1 MDLKPSAE
9 YIEFRKEVKS
19 FLKDNLNMT
28 GKARNPARPNKNEL
42 EWQDKL
48 IKNGYAARTIPRDYG
63 GYGAEPDV
71 LKSRII
77 AEEFTNAQIPLGMA
91 NQGISMFVPTLLEL
105 GTEEQ
110 KKSWIEKTIK
120 GEVIW
125 CQGYSEPGSGS
136 DLASLQTKAVD
147 DGDDFIING
156 QKIWTSSAQFSDMM
170 FCLVR
175 TEPDAPK
182 HKGISYILIDMKTP
196 GIEVRPLMTMT
207 GHAEFNEVFF
217 TDVRVPKSN
226 IVGNRGEGWFVANAT
241 LTHERGM
248 LGDPNQASTRLKE
261 IIDLM
266 QNETINGDKLID
278 NPVHLDR
285 LMRLQ
290 ARVMSMS
297 FNSLRSLTASHKGL
311 DAKMAKLIVK
321 LNGCQLNHDLAGFA
335 IDLLGELG
343 TIYGKSNHDH
353 DSGKWQWRYM
363 FDLGL
368 IIGGGTAQIQ
378 KNIIS
383 EIGLG
388 MPREPKPMQEGKK

>member
-1 MDLKPSAE
+1 MDLKPSPE

-19 FLKDNLNMT
+19 FLKDNIDMA

-42 EWQDKL
+42 DWQDKL
-48 IKNGYAARTIPRDYG
+48 IKNGYAARTIPKDYG

-105 GTEEQ
+105 GTEDQ
-110 KKSWIEKTIK
+110 KQSWIEKTIK

-182 HKGISYILIDMKTP
+182 HKGISYLLIPMDTP
-196 GIEVRPLMTMT
+196 GIEIRPLVDMTLDA
-207 GHAEFNEVFF
+207 GFNEVFF
-217 TDVRVPKSN
+217 TDVRIPATN
-226 IVGNRGEGWFVANAT
+226 IVGKRGQGWLVANKT
-241 LTHERGM
+241 LVHERGS
-248 LGDPNQASTRLKE
+248 LGDPAKMVSRFNKLVE
-261 IIDLM
+261 LM
-266 QNETINGDKLID
+266 KTETIDGQRAIDK
-278 NPVHLDR
+278 PVYRDR
-285 LMRLQ
+285 LMKIQGKVLALKAHGLRLLS
-290 ARVMSMS
+290 ARL
-297 FNSLRSLTASHKGL
+297 NKGQDVAL
-311 DAKMAKLIVK
+311 ATMIVK
-321 LNGCQLNHDLAGFA
+321 LYGTEMRYELESLA
-335 IDLLGELG
+335 IDVMGELG
-343 TIYGKSNHDH
+343 TLYE
-353 DSGKWQWRYM
+353 DSPHLRNGGGWQYAYM
-363 FDLGL
+363 YYLGL
-368 IIGGGTAQIQ
+368 IIGGGTSQIQ

-383 EIGLG
+383 ERGLG
-388 MPREPKPMQEGKK
+388 MPKEPKVKEA

>member
-19 FLKDNLNMT
+19 FLKDNLNMA

-48 IKNGYAARTIPRDYG
+48 IKNGYAARTIPKDYG

-71 LKSRII
+71 VKSRII
-77 AEEFTNAQIPLGMA
+77 AEEFINAQIPLGMA
-91 NQGISMFVPTLLEL
+91 NQVISMFVPTLLEL
-105 GTEEQ
+105 RTEEQ

-196 GIEVRPLMTMT
+196 GIDVRPLMTMT

-226 IVGNRGEGWFVANAT
+226 IVGNSCLLYTYPSPR
-241 LTHERGM
+241 
-248 LGDPNQASTRLKE
+248 
-261 IIDLM
+261 
-266 QNETINGDKLID
+266 DK
-278 NPVHLDR
+278 R
-285 LMRLQ
+285 QSR
-290 ARVMSMS
+290 
-297 FNSLRSLTASHKGL
+297 
-311 DAKMAKLIVK
+311 
-321 LNGCQLNHDLAGFA
+321 
-335 IDLLGELG
+335 
-343 TIYGKSNHDH
+343 
-353 DSGKWQWRYM
+353 
-363 FDLGL
+363 
-368 IIGGGTAQIQ
+368 
-378 KNIIS
+378 
-383 EIGLG
+383 
-388 MPREPKPMQEGKK
+388 MPSSA

>member
-1 MDLKPSAE
+1 
-9 YIEFRKEVKS
+9 
-19 FLKDNLNMT
+19 
-28 GKARNPARPNKNEL
+28 
-42 EWQDKL
+42 
-48 IKNGYAARTIPRDYG
+48 
-63 GYGAEPDV
+63 
-71 LKSRII
+71 
-77 AEEFTNAQIPLGMA
+77 MA

-105 GTEEQ
+105 GTEDQ
-110 KKSWIEKTIK
+110 KQSWIEKTIK

-196 GIEVRPLMTMT
+196 GIDVRPLMTMT

-266 QNETINGDKLID
+266 PVSYTHLTLPTICS
-278 NPVHLDR
+278 V
-285 LMRLQ
+285 
-290 ARVMSMS
+290 
-297 FNSLRSLTASHKGL
+297 
-311 DAKMAKLIVK
+311 
-321 LNGCQLNHDLAGFA
+321 
-335 IDLLGELG
+335 
-343 TIYGKSNHDH
+343 
-353 DSGKWQWRYM
+353 
-363 FDLGL
+363 
-368 IIGGGTAQIQ
+368 
-378 KNIIS
+378 
-383 EIGLG
+383 
-388 MPREPKPMQEGKK
+388 

>member
-1 MDLKPSAE
+1 MA
-9 YIEFRKEVKS
+9 
-19 FLKDNLNMT
+19 
-28 GKARNPARPNKNEL
+28 GKARTPVRPSSEEL
-42 EWQDKL
+42 KWQKKL
-48 IKNGYAARTIPRDYG
+48 IDNGYAARTIPKKYG
-63 GYGAEPDV
+63 GYGAQSDV

-77 AEEFTNAQIPLGMA
+77 AEEFSKANIPMGMA
-91 NQGISMFVPTLLEL
+91 NQGISMLVPTLLEL
-105 GTEEQ
+105 GSDDQ
-110 KKSWIEKTIK
+110 KNEWINKTIS

-136 DLASLQTKAVD
+136 DLASLQTKAII

-156 QKIWTSSAQFSDMM
+156 QKIWTSGAQIADMM

-175 TEPDAPK
+175 TEPEAAK

-217 TDVRVPKSN
+217 TDVRVPKN
-226 IVGNRGEGWFVANAT
+226 QIVGKRGEGWYVANAT

-248 LGDPNQASTRLKE
+248 LGDPNQSATRLNE

-266 QNETINGDKLID
+266 HQETINGEKLIN
-278 NPVHLDR
+278 NPIHLDR
-285 LMRLQ
+285 LMKLQ
-290 ARVMSMS
+290 ARVLSMS
-297 FNSLRSLTASHKGL
+297 FNSLRLLTASHKKL

-353 DSGKWQWRYM
+353 GSGKWQWKYM

-388 MPREPKPMQEGKK
+388 MPREPKPMVNGKK

>member
-1 MDLKPSAE
+1 M
-9 YIEFRKEVKS
+9 
-19 FLKDNLNMT
+19 
-28 GKARNPARPNKNEL
+28 
-42 EWQDKL
+42 
-48 IKNGYAARTIPRDYG
+48 
-63 GYGAEPDV
+63 

-175 TEPDAPK
+175 TEADAPK

-196 GIEVRPLMTMT
+196 GIDVRPLMTMT

-297 FNSLRSLTASHKGL
+297 FNLSLIH
-311 DAKMAKLIVK
+311 I
-321 LNGCQLNHDLAGFA
+321 
-335 IDLLGELG
+335 
-343 TIYGKSNHDH
+343 
-353 DSGKWQWRYM
+353 
-363 FDLGL
+363 
-368 IIGGGTAQIQ
+368 
-378 KNIIS
+378 
-383 EIGLG
+383 
-388 MPREPKPMQEGKK
+388 

>member
-1 MDLKPSAE
+1 MDLKPSPE

-19 FLKDNLNMT
+19 FLEDNIDMA

-42 EWQDKL
+42 DWQDKL
-48 IKNGYAARTIPRDYG
+48 IKNGYAARSIPKDYG

-105 GTEEQ
+105 GTEDQ
-110 KKSWIEKTIK
+110 KQSWIKKTIK

-196 GIEVRPLMTMT
+196 GIDVRPLMTMT

-226 IVGNRGEGWFVANAT
+226 IVGKRGEGWFVANAT

-266 QNETINGDKLID
+266 ESETINGDKLID

-297 FNSLRSLTASHKGL
+297 FNS
-311 DAKMAKLIVK
+311 
-321 LNGCQLNHDLAGFA
+321 C
-335 IDLLGELG
+335 LLY
-343 TIYGKSNHDH
+343 TSP
-353 DSGKWQWRYM
+353 S
-363 FDLGL
+363 
-368 IIGGGTAQIQ
+368 
-378 KNIIS
+378 
-383 EIGLG
+383 
-388 MPREPKPMQEGKK
+388 PRD

>member
-1 MDLKPSAE
+1 MDLKPSPE

-19 FLKDNLNMT
+19 FLKDNIDMA

-42 EWQDKL
+42 DWQDKL
-48 IKNGYAARTIPRDYG
+48 IRNGYAARTIPKDYG

-105 GTEEQ
+105 GTEDQ
-110 KKSWIEKTIK
+110 KQSWIEKTIK

-125 CQGYSEPGSGS
+125 CQGYSEHGSGS

-196 GIEVRPLMTMT
+196 GIDVRPLMTMT

-217 TDVRVPKSN
+217 YRCES
-226 IVGNRGEGWFVANAT
+226 
-241 LTHERGM
+241 
-248 LGDPNQASTRLKE
+248 
-261 IIDLM
+261 
-266 QNETINGDKLID
+266 
-278 NPVHLDR
+278 
-285 LMRLQ
+285 
-290 ARVMSMS
+290 
-297 FNSLRSLTASHKGL
+297 
-311 DAKMAKLIVK
+311 AKI
-321 LNGCQLNHDLAGFA
+321 
-335 IDLLGELG
+335 
-343 TIYGKSNHDH
+343 
-353 DSGKWQWRYM
+353 
-363 FDLGL
+363 
-368 IIGGGTAQIQ
+368 
-378 KNIIS
+378 
-383 EIGLG
+383 
-388 MPREPKPMQEGKK
+388 